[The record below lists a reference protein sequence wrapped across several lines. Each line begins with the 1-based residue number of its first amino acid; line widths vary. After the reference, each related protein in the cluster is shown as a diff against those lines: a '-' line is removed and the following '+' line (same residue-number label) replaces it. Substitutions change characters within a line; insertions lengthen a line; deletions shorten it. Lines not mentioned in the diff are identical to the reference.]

1 MAAEGIFV
9 GLPRETIEK
18 LRERAVEL
26 ILQGKTIMSYGDGVN
41 NASKQFAMP
50 PKEILHECQYA
61 LDKLDG
67 KNVRGLWTNYGRS
80 IYR

>member
-9 GLPRETIEK
+9 GLPRATIEK
-18 LRERAVEL
+18 LQERAVEL

-67 KNVRGLWTNYGRS
+67 KLVRGLWTNYGRQ

>member
-9 GLPRETIEK
+9 GLPRETLEK
-18 LRERAVEL
+18 LRDKAVAL
-26 ILQGKTIMSYGDGVN
+26 ILEGKTIMSYGDGVN
-41 NASKQFAMP
+41 NASKQFSMP
-50 PKEILHECQYA
+50 PKEILHETQYA

-67 KNVRGLWTNYGRS
+67 KILRGLWTNYGRQ

>member
-9 GLPRETIEK
+9 GLPRETLEK
-18 LRERAVEL
+18 LRDKAVAL
-26 ILQGKTIMSYGDGVN
+26 ILEGKTIMSYGDGVN

-50 PKEILHECQYA
+50 PKEILHETQYA
-61 LDKLDG
+61 IDKLDG
-67 KNVRGLWTNYGRS
+67 KIVRGLWTNYGRQ

>member
-18 LRERAVEL
+18 IRDRAVAL
-26 ILQGKTIMSYGDGVN
+26 IIEGKTIMSYGDGVN
-41 NASKQFAMP
+41 NSSKAFAMP
-50 PKEILHECQYA
+50 PKEMLHECQYA

-67 KNVRGLWTNYGRS
+67 KILRGLWTNYNRQ

>member
-9 GLPRETIEK
+9 GLPRETLEK
-18 LRERAVEL
+18 LRDKAVALLLE
-26 ILQGKTIMSYGDGVN
+26 GKTIMSYGDGVN

-50 PKEILHECQYA
+50 PKEILHETQYA

-67 KNVRGLWTNYGRS
+67 KIVRGLWTNYGRQ